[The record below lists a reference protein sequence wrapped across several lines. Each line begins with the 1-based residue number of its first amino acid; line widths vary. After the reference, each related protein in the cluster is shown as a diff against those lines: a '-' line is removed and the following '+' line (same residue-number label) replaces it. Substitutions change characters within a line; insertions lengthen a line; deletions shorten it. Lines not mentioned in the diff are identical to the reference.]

1 MSSTNRVSEIPN
13 NNYFIESNKKDWIN
27 DNVVNDGIYSGAS
40 NDHLRGGQGSNK
52 FYYKGMI
59 RLMII

>member
-1 MSSTNRVSEIPN
+1 MSSTNRVYETPN
-13 NNYFIESNKKDWIN
+13 ENYFLESDRKDWIN

-40 NDHLRGGQGSNK
+40 NDRLQSEQGSNK